1 MHRMHKP
8 QRPKHLSTTEE
19 ASHCWFIHVCCE
31 QRYLEMKVQ
40 AQRRIIWAD
49 NIPQSL
55 RGEDEVLIT
64 SIQALFHNACSA

>member
-1 MHRMHKP
+1 
-8 QRPKHLSTTEE
+8 
-19 ASHCWFIHVCCE
+19 
-31 QRYLEMKVQ
+31 MKVQ